1 MAPDPRVHYRA
12 IMPIETKDGQ
22 THWLR
27 VGNAY
32 KNPDGTIDI
41 FFDVYVHGLRARLS
55 EAHPADGL
63 TTLPSCGA
71 A

>member
-1 MAPDPRVHYRA
+1 MSHDPRVHYRA
-12 IMPIETKDGQ
+12 IIPIETKDGQ
-22 THWLR
+22 THWLC

-41 FFDVYVHGLRARLS
+41 FFDVHVHGLRARLR

-63 TTLPSCGA
+63 TARPSSRVA
-71 A
+71 